1 MKKIIRKNRILIII
15 IAILMIFEAILMF
28 SFANHKQFFID
39 LYNNRDFHHSLMT
52 FSLIISVFAFLGT
65 VIFVGLVSNPSI
77 KRLWD
82 NGYLDGLYHSGVTEI
97 IISCVLVMITIAS
110 ILNIFDIEQHFLL
123 FKTLVTLEI
132 TLSAGNMIL
141 FLYCVFELV
150 FCIDTIRKSKK

>member
-15 IAILMIFEAILMF
+15 MMILMTFETILMISFEDYE
-28 SFANHKQFFID
+28 KFFID

-52 FSLIISVFAFLGT
+52 FSFIISVFTFLGI

-82 NGYLDGLYHSGVTEI
+82 NGYLDGLYHSGIIEI
-97 IISCVLVMITIAS
+97 IISCMLVIITITFIS
-110 ILNIFDIEQHFLL
+110 DIFDIKRYFLL
-123 FKTLVTLEI
+123 FKTLTTFEI
-132 TLSAGNMIL
+132 TLFAGNLML

-150 FCIDTIRKSKK
+150 FCIDTIRKSNK